1 MPNCPAAKAAFQS
14 NGWGRTMRTSI
25 AIAGVLATVL
35 AGPVAAEDAPAA
47 SRVDAVTVFLS
58 GAEVTRAAKLNLEKG
73 DHTIVFNDLPA
84 ETVPGSIRVDGKATG
99 KLDIESVD
107 TQRRFIPRAD
117 QAALQAERKS
127 IEDEIEKLRDDRS
140 LAQGQE
146 DAAETQKKLLG
157 NLAELPAHPDDQPAH
172 PVPTTDWGQ
181 VLSLIA
187 SGMADAQ
194 RSALD
199 AQVKKRDLDRKIEDL
214 EKKLSALAPAR
225 VEQTEVRVHV
235 IAAAPL
241 EADLTVRYQVR
252 NAAWTPGYDAR
263 LATGSKT
270 SPPRLDLTR
279 RAEIHQHTGESWDN
293 VALQLSTTR
302 PTADAAA
309 PALDT
314 VTVDFEEPAK
324 PTASMAPAPQAASG
338 EYKVRTLA
346 TRMKKADA
354 DEKAAGLAVEENA
367 PAPVDIGEQTAAV
380 ASAPFQAIFAVP
392 NRLTIPDT
400 GEVKRVLLQQDNLEP
415 VLTVRTVPKLDA
427 KAYLYAK
434 LVLPKG
440 SPALPGAVS
449 LFRDGTFVG
458 TGALPV
464 LSPGEDHELG
474 FGADDQVRV
483 RHAISD
489 QKQGETG
496 LISSAKTDSRNFRIT
511 VKNMHERAVQLVVHD
526 QIPVSE
532 NQDIKVD
539 IVGPTSPT
547 KKDIEDKRGVIAFE
561 SKLEP
566 EEERVIEFGY
576 RVTWPGSRA
585 IVYR

>member
-1 MPNCPAAKAAFQS
+1 
-14 NGWGRTMRTSI
+14 MRTSI
-25 AIAGVLATVL
+25 AIAGVMAAVL
-35 AGPVAAEDAPAA
+35 AGPVAADDVPAT
-47 SRVDAVTVFLS
+47 SHVDAVTVFLS
-58 GAEVTRAAKLNLEKG
+58 GAEVTRVAKLSLEKG
-73 DHTIVFNDLPA
+73 DHTIVFSDLPA
-84 ETVPGSIRVDGKATG
+84 DTVAASIRVDGKATG

-107 TQRRFIPRAD
+107 TQRRFIARAD
-117 QAALQAERKS
+117 QAALQAERKG

-194 RSALD
+194 RNALD
-199 AQVKKRDLDRKIEDL
+199 AQVKKRDIDRKIEDL

-279 RAEIHQHTGESWDN
+279 RAEIRQHTGESWDD

-309 PALDT
+309 PALST
-314 VTVDFEEPAK
+314 VTVDFEEAPK
-324 PTASMAPAPQAASG
+324 PVAAMAPAPQASPG
-338 EYKVRTLA
+338 DGKFLA
-346 TRMKKADA
+346 MRHMKKVEA
-354 DEKAAGLAVEENA
+354 DELAAGESAPET
-367 PAPVDIGEQTAAV
+367 PAPIDIGEQSAAV
-380 ASAPFQAIFAVP
+380 ASAPFQAVFAVP
-392 NRLTIPDT
+392 SRLSIPDT
-400 GEVKRVLLQQDNLEP
+400 GETKRVLLQQDSLEP
-415 VLTVRTVPKLDA
+415 VLTVRTVPKIDA

-434 LVLPKG
+434 LTLPKG
-440 SPALPGAVS
+440 SPALPGTVS
-449 LFRDGTFVG
+449 LFRDGTYVG

-464 LSPGEDHELG
+464 LSPGEEHELG
-474 FGADDQVRV
+474 FGADDEVRV

-496 LISSAKTDSRNFRIT
+496 LISSAKTDSRSFRIT

-539 IVGPTSPT
+539 LVGPTAPT
-547 KKDIEDKRGVIAFE
+547 KKDIDNKRGVIAFE

-576 RVTWPGSRA
+576 RVIWPGSRA

>member
-1 MPNCPAAKAAFQS
+1 
-14 NGWGRTMRTSI
+14 MRTSI
-25 AIAGVLATVL
+25 AIAGVVASLL
-35 AGPVAAEDAPAA
+35 AGPVVAEDVPAT

-84 ETVPGSIRVDGKATG
+84 ETVAGSIRVDGKATG

-107 TQRRFIPRAD
+107 TERRFIPRAD

-172 PVPTTDWGQ
+172 PVPTTDWAQ
-181 VLSLIA
+181 VLGLIA

-199 AQVKKRDLDRKIEDL
+199 AEVKKRDLDRKIEDL

-279 RAEIHQHTGESWDN
+279 RAEIRQHTGESWDE

-309 PALDT
+309 PNLQT
-314 VTVDFEEPAK
+314 VTVDFEEAPK
-324 PTASMAPAPQAASG
+324 PVAAMAPAPPPAQGRIRAMAG
-338 EYKVRTLA
+338 
-346 TRMKKADA
+346 MKKADA
-354 DEKAAGLAVEENA
+354 DEKAAGIAVEENA

-392 NRLTIPDT
+392 SRLTIPDT
-400 GEVKRVLLQQDNLEP
+400 GETKRVLLQQDNLEP

>member
-1 MPNCPAAKAAFQS
+1 
-14 NGWGRTMRTSI
+14 MRTSI
-25 AIAGVLATVL
+25 AIAGVLATAL
-35 AGPVAAEDAPAA
+35 AWPVAAEDVSAT

-58 GAEVTRAAKLNLEKG
+58 GAEVARAAKLNLEKG
-73 DHTIVFNDLPA
+73 DHTIVFSDLPA
-84 ETVPGSIRVDGKATG
+84 ETVAGSIRVDGKATG

-140 LAQGQE
+140 LAQGQD

-181 VLSLIA
+181 VLGLIA

-225 VEQTEVRVHV
+225 VERTEVRVHV

-252 NAAWTPGYDAR
+252 NAAWNPGYDAR

-279 RAEIHQHTGESWDN
+279 RAEIRQHTGESWDD

-309 PALDT
+309 PALNT
-314 VTVDFEEPAK
+314 VTVDFEEAPK
-324 PTASMAPAPQAASG
+324 PVAAMAPAPQALPG
-338 EYKVRTLA
+338 EGRIRA
-346 TRMKKADA
+346 MARMKKADV
-354 DEKAAGLAVEENA
+354 DEKAAGFAVEENA
-367 PAPVDIGEQTAAV
+367 PAPPPVDIGEQTAAV

-392 NRLTIPDT
+392 NRLSIPDT
-400 GEVKRVLLQQDNLEP
+400 GETKRVLLQQDNLEP

-539 IVGPTSPT
+539 LVGPTSPT